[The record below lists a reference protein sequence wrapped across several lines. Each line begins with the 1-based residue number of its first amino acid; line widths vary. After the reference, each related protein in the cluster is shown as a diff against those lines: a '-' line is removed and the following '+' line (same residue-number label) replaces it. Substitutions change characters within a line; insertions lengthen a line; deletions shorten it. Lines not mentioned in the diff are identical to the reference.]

1 MSSTTIWPEFPR
13 FEATEAAGCQ
23 GRMRKKSMKR
33 QRTSGEIRICISMTT
48 KCTRVC
54 RQRAPPPVGV
64 TRFSQ
69 NKTNLLRNNNHRGDH
84 TSNFR
89 PLTILHTDFQILSKF
104 FSRTYWLKD
113 LFFLEND
120 MPAQHRLV

>member
-1 MSSTTIWPEFPR
+1 MPGSHEEEIHEASKNFGRDKNLHIDDYEVYSSLSPTF
-13 FEATEAAGCQ
+13 
-23 GRMRKKSMKR
+23 
-33 QRTSGEIRICISMTT
+33 
-48 KCTRVC
+48 
-54 RQRAPPPVGV
+54 APHPVGV